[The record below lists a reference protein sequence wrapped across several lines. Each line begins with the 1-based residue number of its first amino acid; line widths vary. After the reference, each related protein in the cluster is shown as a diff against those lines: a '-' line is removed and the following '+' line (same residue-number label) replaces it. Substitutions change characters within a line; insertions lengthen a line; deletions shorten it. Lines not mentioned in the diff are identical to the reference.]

1 MNITVETYENAL
13 KTFLEEVDSMKD
25 DVMSVLLF
33 GSMAR
38 GDVRPPRSDVMDA
51 FLFFKPEVFRDR
63 ERFLRDLQIMVSA
76 CEQLSQTGLEFHPFL
91 YWENIDLIIA
101 AFLPTFRSTR
111 VTRIVFGRD
120 MRDTIDGTPA
130 SRFLARTTFFAIRR
144 HGHQLTHYLSKPQWT
159 ELEREQIA
167 AELLDGRKYIPVFG
181 GLTLNIYS
189 EETELISEFQQALP
203 EVDMS
208 VLDKVKTLRDN
219 PELIS
224 DAEGLRQM
232 LIEMLT
238 FVEEAHDRL
247 VVKLRE
253 RGDIEPPAG
262 T

>member
-13 KTFLEEVDSMKD
+13 KSFLEDVDSMKD

-51 FLFFKPEVFRDR
+51 FLFFKPEVFQDR
-63 ERFLRDLQIMVSA
+63 ERFLRDLQIMVST
-76 CEQLSQTGLEFHPFL
+76 CEQLSQTGLDFHPFL
-91 YWENIDLIIA
+91 YWENIDLIGA
-101 AFLPTFRSTR
+101 SFLPPFRSTR
-111 VTRIVFGRD
+111 SSRIVFGQD

-130 SRFLARTTFFAIRR
+130 SRFSAGNTFFAVRR
-144 HGHQLTHYLSKPQWT
+144 YGHQLTHYLSKPQWT
-159 ELEREQIA
+159 EIECERIA
-167 AELLDGRKYIPVFG
+167 AELLNGRKYFPMYG
-181 GLTLNIYS
+181 CMTLNIYPG
-189 EETELISEFQQALP
+189 ETELISEFQQALP

-208 VLDKVKTLRDN
+208 VLDKVKTLRDH

-232 LIEMLT
+232 LKEMLA

-247 VVKLRE
+247 VAKLRE
-253 RGDIEPPAG
+253 RGDI
-262 T
+262 